1 MSESMA
7 DFEKEIDESLKT
19 LNVVENEGEATEE
32 ETGFNA
38 WDKVQQY
45 LEDGTVLTLKVGG
58 IVNKGVIVYVDG
70 LRGFIPASHLEIGYV
85 EDTNPYLGKTV
96 EAKVITAD
104 PEKNRLVLSVKEV
117 LYDKKRAEKEARI
130 NAIEAG
136 AVLTGK
142 VESLMPYGAFVD
154 LGGIDGM
161 VHISELSWKR
171 IKHPSEVVSVGDTL
185 EVYIKDLDR
194 EANRISL
201 GFKKAEDNPWEI
213 FKANYKVGDV
223 VKATIVSIT
232 NFGAFAQIIDG
243 VDGLIH
249 ISQIA
254 DRKVENVKDVLS
266 VGDVVDVKII
276 DIDTESKRISISI
289 RALLEDQADD
299 DAAEDD
305 AE

>member
-70 LRGFIPASHLEIGYV
+70 LRGFIPSSHLEIGYV

-96 EAKVITAD
+96 EAKVITAE

-142 VESLMPYGAFVD
+142 VESLMPYGAFVN
-154 LGGIDGM
+154 LGND
-161 VHISELSWKR
+161 IS
-171 IKHPSEVVSVGDTL
+171 
-185 EVYIKDLDR
+185 
-194 EANRISL
+194 
-201 GFKKAEDNPWEI
+201 
-213 FKANYKVGDV
+213 
-223 VKATIVSIT
+223 
-232 NFGAFAQIIDG
+232 
-243 VDGLIH
+243 GLVH

-254 DRKVENVKDVLS
+254 QKRIESPAEVLKAGQEVNVKVLKVENGKISLSMKALEEVAPEEEDTSGEEVVSYKDE
-266 VGDVVDVKII
+266 GDA
-276 DIDTESKRISISI
+276 TTGLG
-289 RALLEDQADD
+289 ALLAGLKL
-299 DAAEDD
+299 
-305 AE
+305 

>member
-38 WDKVQQY
+38 WDKAQQY

-104 PEKNRLVLSVKEV
+104 P
-117 LYDKKRAEKEARI
+117 
-130 NAIEAG
+130 
-136 AVLTGK
+136 VLTGK

-154 LGGIDGM
+154 LGND
-161 VHISELSWKR
+161 IS
-171 IKHPSEVVSVGDTL
+171 
-185 EVYIKDLDR
+185 
-194 EANRISL
+194 
-201 GFKKAEDNPWEI
+201 
-213 FKANYKVGDV
+213 
-223 VKATIVSIT
+223 
-232 NFGAFAQIIDG
+232 
-243 VDGLIH
+243 GLVH

-254 DRKVENVKDVLS
+254 QKRIESPAEVLKAGQEVNVKVLKVENGKISLSMKALEEVAPEEEDTSGEEVVSYKDE
-266 VGDVVDVKII
+266 GDA
-276 DIDTESKRISISI
+276 TTGLG
-289 RALLEDQADD
+289 ALLAGLKL
-299 DAAEDD
+299 
-305 AE
+305 

>member
-19 LNVVENEGEATEE
+19 LNVVENEGEAPEE

-45 LEDGTVLTLKVGG
+45 LEDGTILSLKIGG

-104 PEKNRLVLSVKEV
+104 SEKNRLVLSVKEV
-117 LYDKKRAEKEARI
+117 LYDKKRAEKEQRI

-142 VESLMPYGAFVD
+142 VESLMPYGAFID
-154 LGGIDGM
+154 LGDD
-161 VHISELSWKR
+161 IS
-171 IKHPSEVVSVGDTL
+171 
-185 EVYIKDLDR
+185 
-194 EANRISL
+194 
-201 GFKKAEDNPWEI
+201 
-213 FKANYKVGDV
+213 
-223 VKATIVSIT
+223 
-232 NFGAFAQIIDG
+232 
-243 VDGLIH
+243 GLVH

-254 DRKVENVKDVLS
+254 QKRIESPAEVLKVENGKISLSMKALEEVAPEEDTNGEETVSYKDE
-266 VGDVVDVKII
+266 GDA
-276 DIDTESKRISISI
+276 TTGLG
-289 RALLEDQADD
+289 ALLAGLKL
-299 DAAEDD
+299 
-305 AE
+305 

>member
-142 VESLMPYGAFVD
+142 VESLMPYSAFVD
-154 LGGIDGM
+154 LGNDISGL
-161 VHISELSWKR
+161 VHISQVSNKF
-171 IKHPSEVVSVGDTL
+171 IKHPSEVV
-185 EVYIKDLDR
+185 
-194 EANRISL
+194 A
-201 GFKKAEDNPWEI
+201 
-213 FKANYKVGDV
+213 VGDV
-223 VKATIVSIT
+223 VKVAVLDVDQKRSRLSLTMK
-232 NFGAFAQIIDG
+232 G
-243 VDGLIH
+243 V
-249 ISQIA
+249 
-254 DRKVENVKDVLS
+254 K
-266 VGDVVDVKII
+266 
-276 DIDTESKRISISI
+276 
-289 RALLEDQADD
+289 
-299 DAAEDD
+299 
-305 AE
+305 

>member
-19 LNVVENEGEATEE
+19 LNVVENEGEAPEE

-45 LEDGTVLTLKVGG
+45 LEDGTVLSLKIGG

-117 LYDKKRAEKEARI
+117 LYDKKRAEKEQRI

-142 VESLMPYGAFVD
+142 VESLMPYGAFID
-154 LGGIDGM
+154 LGGVDGLL
-161 VHISELSWKR
+161 HISEMSWGR
-171 IKHPSEVVSVGDTL
+171 TENP
-185 EVYIKDLDR
+185 
-194 EANRISL
+194 
-201 GFKKAEDNPWEI
+201 KKV
-213 FKANYKVGDV
+213 YKVGDSVKCFIKEINGDKIALSVKYPDQNPWNDASTKYAVGNV
-223 VKATIVSIT
+223 VTGKVARMTD
-232 NFGAFAQIIDG
+232 FGAFVQLEDGIDALLH
-243 VDGLIH
+243 V
-249 ISQIA
+249 SQIS
-254 DRKVENVKDVLS
+254 KEHINKPEDVLKI
-266 VGDVVDVKII
+266 GQEIEAKVVDLNEADKKI
-276 DIDTESKRISISI
+276 SLSMK
-289 RALLEDQADD
+289 ALL
-299 DAAEDD
+299 DD
-305 AE
+305 AEPQEEATEE

>member
-19 LNVVENEGEATEE
+19 LNVVENEGESTEE

-96 EAKVITAD
+96 EAKVITAE

-136 AVLTGK
+136 AVTGK

-154 LGGIDGM
+154 LGND
-161 VHISELSWKR
+161 IS
-171 IKHPSEVVSVGDTL
+171 
-185 EVYIKDLDR
+185 
-194 EANRISL
+194 
-201 GFKKAEDNPWEI
+201 
-213 FKANYKVGDV
+213 
-223 VKATIVSIT
+223 
-232 NFGAFAQIIDG
+232 
-243 VDGLIH
+243 GLVH

-254 DRKVENVKDVLS
+254 QKRIESPAEVLKAGQEVNVKVLKVENGKISLS
-266 VGDVVDVKII
+266 MKALEEEMVDTAGVAEEELEKYT
-276 DIDTESKRISISI
+276 DTESTGTSLGS
-289 RALLEDQADD
+289 LLAGFHF
-299 DAAEDD
+299 DA
-305 AE
+305 

>member
-19 LNVVENEGEATEE
+19 LNVVENEGESTEE
-32 ETGFNA
+32 IETVIGIPADEAPLISAKMGINIKDVMEQVVKNVPA
-38 WDKVQQY
+38 PKGDP
-45 LEDGTVLTLKVGG
+45 DAPLKAL
-58 IVNKGVIVYVDG
+58 IFDSYYDAYKGVIVYVDG

-96 EAKVITAD
+96 EAKVITAE

-154 LGGIDGM
+154 LGND
-161 VHISELSWKR
+161 IS
-171 IKHPSEVVSVGDTL
+171 
-185 EVYIKDLDR
+185 
-194 EANRISL
+194 
-201 GFKKAEDNPWEI
+201 
-213 FKANYKVGDV
+213 
-223 VKATIVSIT
+223 
-232 NFGAFAQIIDG
+232 
-243 VDGLIH
+243 GLVH

-254 DRKVENVKDVLS
+254 QKRIESPAEVLKAGQEVNVKVLKVENGKISLSMKALEEVASEEEDTSGEEVVSYKDE
-266 VGDVVDVKII
+266 GDA
-276 DIDTESKRISISI
+276 TTGLG
-289 RALLEDQADD
+289 ALLAGLKL
-299 DAAEDD
+299 
-305 AE
+305 

>member
-130 NAIEAG
+130 NKEIERCGKTFIPPNAELKKIVEERNTPLPATGITLSELIKRPELDYACLEPVDKGRPELSRREKQEVEIKIKYDGYIRREKAQAEQYARLERKKIPADVDYSQIKGLRIEAAQKLKEARPASIG
-136 AVLTGK
+136 QASRLSGVNPADVSVL
-142 VESLMPYGAFVD
+142 LIYF
-154 LGGIDGM
+154 GM
-161 VHISELSWKR
+161 V
-171 IKHPSEVVSVGDTL
+171 
-185 EVYIKDLDR
+185 
-194 EANRISL
+194 
-201 GFKKAEDNPWEI
+201 
-213 FKANYKVGDV
+213 
-223 VKATIVSIT
+223 
-232 NFGAFAQIIDG
+232 
-243 VDGLIH
+243 
-249 ISQIA
+249 
-254 DRKVENVKDVLS
+254 
-266 VGDVVDVKII
+266 
-276 DIDTESKRISISI
+276 
-289 RALLEDQADD
+289 
-299 DAAEDD
+299 
-305 AE
+305 

>member
-96 EAKVITAD
+96 EAKVITAE

-154 LGGIDGM
+154 LGNEVLKTGQEVNVKVLKVENGK
-161 VHISELSWKR
+161 ISLSMKALEEVA
-171 IKHPSEVVSVGDTL
+171 PEEEDTSGEEVVSYKDEGDATTG
-185 EVYIKDLDR
+185 
-194 EANRISL
+194 L
-201 GFKKAEDNPWEI
+201 G
-213 FKANYKVGDV
+213 
-223 VKATIVSIT
+223 
-232 NFGAFAQIIDG
+232 
-243 VDGLIH
+243 
-249 ISQIA
+249 
-254 DRKVENVKDVLS
+254 
-266 VGDVVDVKII
+266 
-276 DIDTESKRISISI
+276 
-289 RALLEDQADD
+289 ALLAGLKL
-299 DAAEDD
+299 
-305 AE
+305 

>member
-19 LNVVENEGEATEE
+19 LNVVENEGESTEE

-142 VESLMPYGAFVD
+142 VESLMPYGAFVN
-154 LGGIDGM
+154 LGND
-161 VHISELSWKR
+161 IS
-171 IKHPSEVVSVGDTL
+171 
-185 EVYIKDLDR
+185 
-194 EANRISL
+194 
-201 GFKKAEDNPWEI
+201 
-213 FKANYKVGDV
+213 
-223 VKATIVSIT
+223 
-232 NFGAFAQIIDG
+232 
-243 VDGLIH
+243 GLVH

-254 DRKVENVKDVLS
+254 QKRIESPAEVLKAGQEVNVKVLKVNTMTVKGKEKR
-266 VGDVVDVKII
+266 VGRYTGKTSDWKKAIVT
-276 DIDTESKRISISI
+276 IDTAASEKTYTAKGGKETKLSKKYKDSIDEFMG
-289 RALLEDQADD
+289 A
-299 DAAEDD
+299 
-305 AE
+305 

>member
-19 LNVVENEGEATEE
+19 LNVVENEGEAPEE

-45 LEDGTVLTLKVGG
+45 LEDGTVLSLKIGG

-117 LYDKKRAEKEARI
+117 LYDKKRAEKEQRI

-142 VESLMPYGAFVD
+142 VESLMPYGAFID
-154 LGGIDGM
+154 LGDD
-161 VHISELSWKR
+161 IS
-171 IKHPSEVVSVGDTL
+171 
-185 EVYIKDLDR
+185 
-194 EANRISL
+194 
-201 GFKKAEDNPWEI
+201 
-213 FKANYKVGDV
+213 
-223 VKATIVSIT
+223 
-232 NFGAFAQIIDG
+232 
-243 VDGLIH
+243 GLVH
-249 ISQIA
+249 ISQISLKRIKSPA
-254 DRKVENVKDVLS
+254 DVLN
-266 VGDVVDVKII
+266 VGDEVTVKII
-276 DIDTESKRISISI
+276 GIKDGKISLSMK
-289 RALLEDQADD
+289 ALEEEKKEEEEIHVEIPK
-299 DAAEDD
+299 AEEIGTSLGDLFKGLKLD
-305 AE
+305 

>member
-1 MSESMA
+1 MHMEETKMAESMK
-7 DFEKEIDESLKT
+7 DFEKELEESYKVMGDGEKDTDT
-19 LNVVENEGEATEE
+19 LLAWEKIKELYENQ
-32 ETGFNA
+32 ETL
-38 WDKVQQY
+38 DV
-45 LEDGTVLTLKVGG
+45 TVSG

-154 LGGIDGM
+154 LGND
-161 VHISELSWKR
+161 IS
-171 IKHPSEVVSVGDTL
+171 
-185 EVYIKDLDR
+185 
-194 EANRISL
+194 
-201 GFKKAEDNPWEI
+201 
-213 FKANYKVGDV
+213 
-223 VKATIVSIT
+223 
-232 NFGAFAQIIDG
+232 
-243 VDGLIH
+243 GLVH

-254 DRKVENVKDVLS
+254 QKRIESPAEVLKAGQEVNVKVLKVENGKISLSMKALEEVAPEEEDTSGEEVVSYKDE
-266 VGDVVDVKII
+266 GDA
-276 DIDTESKRISISI
+276 TTGLG
-289 RALLEDQADD
+289 ALLAGLKL
-299 DAAEDD
+299 
-305 AE
+305 

>member
-154 LGGIDGM
+154 LGNEEVNVKVLKVDNGK
-161 VHISELSWKR
+161 ISLIMKALEEVAPEEEDTSGE
-171 IKHPSEVVSVGDTL
+171 EVVSYKDEGDATTG
-185 EVYIKDLDR
+185 
-194 EANRISL
+194 L
-201 GFKKAEDNPWEI
+201 G
-213 FKANYKVGDV
+213 
-223 VKATIVSIT
+223 
-232 NFGAFAQIIDG
+232 
-243 VDGLIH
+243 
-249 ISQIA
+249 
-254 DRKVENVKDVLS
+254 
-266 VGDVVDVKII
+266 
-276 DIDTESKRISISI
+276 
-289 RALLEDQADD
+289 ALLAGLKL
-299 DAAEDD
+299 
-305 AE
+305 

>member
-19 LNVVENEGEATEE
+19 LNVVENEGESTEE

-96 EAKVITAD
+96 EAKVITAE

-117 LYDKKRAEKEARI
+117 
-130 NAIEAG
+130 
-136 AVLTGK
+136 
-142 VESLMPYGAFVD
+142 D
-154 LGGIDGM
+154 LGND
-161 VHISELSWKR
+161 IS
-171 IKHPSEVVSVGDTL
+171 
-185 EVYIKDLDR
+185 
-194 EANRISL
+194 
-201 GFKKAEDNPWEI
+201 
-213 FKANYKVGDV
+213 
-223 VKATIVSIT
+223 
-232 NFGAFAQIIDG
+232 
-243 VDGLIH
+243 GLVH

-254 DRKVENVKDVLS
+254 QKRIESPAEVLKAGQEVNVKVLKVENGKISLSMKALEEVASEEEDTSGEEVVSYKDE
-266 VGDVVDVKII
+266 GDA
-276 DIDTESKRISISI
+276 TTGLG
-289 RALLEDQADD
+289 ALLAGLKL
-299 DAAEDD
+299 
-305 AE
+305 

>member
-19 LNVVENEGEATEE
+19 LNVVENEGESTEE

-96 EAKVITAD
+96 EAKVITAE

-117 LYDKKRAEKEARI
+117 LYDKKRAEKEARL
-130 NAIEAG
+130 
-136 AVLTGK
+136 V
-142 VESLMPYGAFVD
+142 
-154 LGGIDGM
+154 
-161 VHISELSWKR
+161 
-171 IKHPSEVVSVGDTL
+171 
-185 EVYIKDLDR
+185 
-194 EANRISL
+194 
-201 GFKKAEDNPWEI
+201 
-213 FKANYKVGDV
+213 
-223 VKATIVSIT
+223 
-232 NFGAFAQIIDG
+232 
-243 VDGLIH
+243 H

-254 DRKVENVKDVLS
+254 QKRIESPAEVLKAGQEVNVKVLKVENGKISLSMKALEEVASEEEDTSGEEVVSYKDE
-266 VGDVVDVKII
+266 GDA
-276 DIDTESKRISISI
+276 TTGLG
-289 RALLEDQADD
+289 ALLAGLKL
-299 DAAEDD
+299 
-305 AE
+305 

>member
-142 VESLMPYGAFVD
+142 VESLMPYGAFVEMCIRD
-154 LGGIDGM
+154 RLLSKKMFFPSFSRDILICIPEPSTSVIGFGIKVAYNPCLFAM
-161 VHISELSWKR
+161 VFTTILNVMILSA
-171 IKHPSEVVSVGDTL
+171 V
-185 EVYIKDLDR
+185 
-194 EANRISL
+194 
-201 GFKKAEDNPWEI
+201 
-213 FKANYKVGDV
+213 
-223 VKATIVSIT
+223 T
-232 NFGAFAQIIDG
+232 NA
-243 VDGLIH
+243 
-249 ISQIA
+249 
-254 DRKVENVKDVLS
+254 LS
-266 VGDVVDVKII
+266 YLK
-276 DIDTESKRISISI
+276 SISCC
-289 RALLEDQADD
+289 AGATS
-299 DAAEDD
+299 
-305 AE
+305 

>member
-1 MSESMA
+1 MA
-7 DFEKEIDESLKT
+7 DFKKEIDESLKT
-19 LNVVENEGEATEE
+19 LNVVENEGEAPEE

-45 LEDGTVLTLKVGG
+45 LEDGTVLSLKIGG

-117 LYDKKRAEKEARI
+117 LYDKKRAEKEQRI

-142 VESLMPYGAFVD
+142 VESLMSYGAFID
-154 LGGIDGM
+154 LGDD
-161 VHISELSWKR
+161 IS
-171 IKHPSEVVSVGDTL
+171 
-185 EVYIKDLDR
+185 
-194 EANRISL
+194 
-201 GFKKAEDNPWEI
+201 
-213 FKANYKVGDV
+213 
-223 VKATIVSIT
+223 
-232 NFGAFAQIIDG
+232 
-243 VDGLIH
+243 GLVH

-254 DRKVENVKDVLS
+254 QKRIESPAEVLKVGQEVNVKVLKVENGKISLS
-266 VGDVVDVKII
+266 MRALEEEMVD
-276 DIDTESKRISISI
+276 TSAEEAESISDYTSNE
-289 RALLEDQADD
+289 AASTSLGDLLKNFKLN
-299 DAAEDD
+299 
-305 AE
+305 